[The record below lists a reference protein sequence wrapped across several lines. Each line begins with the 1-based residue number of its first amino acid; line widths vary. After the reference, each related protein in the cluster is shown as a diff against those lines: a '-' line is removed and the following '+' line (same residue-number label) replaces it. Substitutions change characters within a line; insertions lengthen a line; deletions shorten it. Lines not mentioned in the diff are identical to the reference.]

1 MDLNDL
7 PFRVVCC
14 SAHQTASFTTDDGTQ
29 VNVQKN
35 GDLFAVLVMRDGAIV
50 VRETSI
56 GADRAQEL
64 VKSL

>member
-14 SAHQTASFTTDDGTQ
+14 SKHQTASITTDDGAQ
-29 VNVQKN
+29 VNVQQN
-35 GDLFAVLVMRDGAIV
+35 GDIFSVLVMRDGAIV

-64 VKSL
+64 VKDL

>member
-14 SAHQTASFTTDDGTQ
+14 SKHQTASVTTDDGTQ
-29 VNVQKN
+29 INVQKN
-35 GDLFAVLVMRDGAIV
+35 GDIFAVLVMRDGGIV

-56 GADRAQEL
+56 GANRAQEL
-64 VKSL
+64 VKDL

>member
-14 SAHQTASFTTDDGTQ
+14 SKHQTASITTDDGAQ
-29 VNVQKN
+29 VNVQQN
-35 GDLFAVLVMRDGAIV
+35 GGIFSVLVMRDGAIA

-64 VKSL
+64 VKDL